1 MGPRILGWML
11 EQIGPSGY
19 WWFVAV
25 LMLTIAGYAAWR
37 MTQRTTPST
46 VAEQVSYAPVAPS
59 ASPVAVEVA
68 QEVYIETELSE
79 QNDS

>member
-1 MGPRILGWML
+1 MGPLILGWML